1 MLGRLFGPATA
12 RRNVRQL
19 GSAKVL
25 SAVGLLVVLSGVHT
39 IYADDEI
46 ENDDEASVPLLRR
59 LVSDAASR
67 YRTPSQESP
76 SSKADNMLRKYEGSG
91 VIKGDTG
98 IARFDVI
105 SVPWLVSFSIHCET
119 SI

>member
-1 MLGRLFGPATA
+1 MLSRLFGPATA

-19 GSAKVL
+19 GSA
-25 SAVGLLVVLSGVHT
+25 VGFLGVILFGVRT

-46 ENDDEASVPLLRR
+46 EHDDDAPEPLLRR
-59 LVSDAASR
+59 LISDAASR
-67 YRTPSQESP
+67 YRTPSEEPP
-76 SSKADNMLRKYEGSG
+76 SSKADSVLRKYEGSG

-105 SVPWLVSFSIHCET
+105 SVPW
-119 SI
+119 

>member
-1 MLGRLFGPATA
+1 MLGRLFGSATV
-12 RRNVRQL
+12 RRNVPQL

-25 SAVGLLVVLSGVHT
+25 SAVGLLVVLSSVHT

-46 ENDDEASVPLLRR
+46 ENDEEASEPLLRR
-59 LVSDAASR
+59 LVSDAATR
-67 YRTPSQESP
+67 YRTPSHEPP
-76 SSKADNMLRKYEGSG
+76 SSKADSLLRKYEGSG

-105 SVPWLVSFSIHCET
+105 SVPS
-119 SI
+119 